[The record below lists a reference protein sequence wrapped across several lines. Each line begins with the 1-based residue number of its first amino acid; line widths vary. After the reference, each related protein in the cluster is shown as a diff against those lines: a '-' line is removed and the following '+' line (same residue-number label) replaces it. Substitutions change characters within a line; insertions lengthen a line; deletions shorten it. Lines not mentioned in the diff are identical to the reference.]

1 MSDERPIDK
10 TALSYWFPLIKAAGI
25 PVPITTLIEMPIP
38 AQESI
43 WAAFDGQ
50 DKNGEA
56 LLNFCGELKAAAS
69 AIGFPC
75 FLRTDHTSGKHEWDR
90 TCFVHSA
97 DEIPQ
102 HVFNIAEFSELADM
116 LGLPWSV
123 WVVREFLPTIPLG
136 VCPNYGNMPLCRE
149 FRFFVDGGE
158 VRCWHPYWP
167 LESLEQ
173 GGADVSLYERM
184 ATAPD
189 DYAALFT
196 LAHKAARA
204 IEGAWSVD
212 ILETKRGWFITDMA
226 EAHKSFHWEGCEQM
240 RAAKDGATP

>member
-25 PVPITTLIEMPIP
+25 PVPITTLIEMPVP

-56 LLNFCGELKAAAS
+56 LLNFCDELKAAAS

-90 TCFVHSA
+90 TCFVRSA
-97 DEIPQ
+97 DDIPQ
-102 HVFNIAEFSELADM
+102 HVFNIAEFSECADM

-123 WVVREFLPTIPLG
+123 WAVREFLPTIPLG
-136 VCPNYGNMPLCRE
+136 VCPSYGNMPVCRE
-149 FRFFVDGGE
+149 FRFFVDDGAT
-158 VRCWHPYWP
+158 RCIHPYWP
-167 LESLEQ
+167 RDSLDQ
-173 GGADVSLYERM
+173 GGADMSALGYDQLCRNPFPRDLQEL
-184 ATAPD
+184 AE
-189 DYAALFT
+189 AAG
-196 LAHKAARA
+196 KAV
-204 IEGAWSVD
+204 GGSWSID
-212 ILETKRGWFITDMA
+212 ILETQRGWYVTDLA
-226 EAHKSFHWEGCEQM
+226 EARKSFHWPECPNAG
-240 RAAKDGATP
+240 